1 MCSEKQSEGWSFAK
15 EKERKT
21 KMSKEKRPTRK
32 EIEAGKDET
41 VREWILSN
49 HPQEKE
55 MIGDF
60 SPTVTFRELAERME
74 KGENFYE
81 ICDCTESVQREYCFS
96 RLAMLFGTNYE
107 YWYRT
112 WLDGTPP
119 NTKRPRPIKIRNSR
133 IVLITRITK

>member
-1 MCSEKQSEGWSFAK
+1 
-15 EKERKT
+15 
-21 KMSKEKRPTRK
+21 MSKEKKPPRN
-32 EIEAGKDET
+32 EIEAGKDEK

-49 HPQEKE
+49 HPEEKE

-60 SPTVTFRELAERME
+60 SPTITFREVAERME

-81 ICDCTESVQREYCFS
+81 ICDCSESVQREYCFS
-96 RLAMLFGTNYE
+96 RLATLFGTNYE

-119 NTKRPRPIKIRNSR
+119 KTKRPRRIKAKNARFE
-133 IVLITRITK
+133 LITCITKM